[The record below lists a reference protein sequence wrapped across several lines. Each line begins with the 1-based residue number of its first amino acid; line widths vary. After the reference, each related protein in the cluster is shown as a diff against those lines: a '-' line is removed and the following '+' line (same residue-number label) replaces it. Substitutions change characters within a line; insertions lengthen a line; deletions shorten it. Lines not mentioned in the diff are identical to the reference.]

1 MHQQTTNSKRFVV
14 HNLITKLY
22 LNGKLIKGGTD
33 DYVIDIDRRRIV
45 FNINLNLKEKD
56 ELVLEKLMSVHT
68 SVDSKNK
75 TISKEKVLANA
86 NEKHNYLLSQSYDNL
101 KEKSIKAFEK
111 NVWEKYFVKIQG
123 NEESSY
129 DQLALDFALF
139 HLNNFC
145 S

>member
-111 NVWEKYFVKIQG
+111 NVW
-123 NEESSY
+123 
-129 DQLALDFALF
+129 
-139 HLNNFC
+139 
-145 S
+145 